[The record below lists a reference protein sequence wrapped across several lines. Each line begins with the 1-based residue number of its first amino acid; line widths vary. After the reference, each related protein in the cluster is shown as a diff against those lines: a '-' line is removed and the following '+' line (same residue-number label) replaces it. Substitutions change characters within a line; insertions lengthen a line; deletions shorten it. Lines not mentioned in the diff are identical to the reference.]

1 MGGRRDQ
8 EDNHGEDANPMNKA
22 LPNEVVRRKPK
33 ETQKAVAESA
43 LVTTDRKVVLAMKP
57 DQRSKWLAKG
67 LQQAQEGRMQAAS
80 MFDIIAHQKFTADL
94 KENEKIGKRMYRQLK
109 GGLQLFSSKQQR
121 HLASGCALAKEFGEE
136 DEAEATAAGDSA
148 GPPVVDTAME
158 EMMARC
164 RSFVREKQAERGERK
179 PGEEKNEKDAAP
191 SADGN
196 QDEGMTPPVGSNG
209 GETAT
214 ADAANQGVKP
224 SLDTSGAAPVSEDST
239 GANDSCSAG
248 TSQAPPGGGAA
259 SRSRSRSRRSKS
271 SGSEKSMQK
280 QKGKEKE
287 KEKSKER
294 GRDKE
299 IEKSKGEVSDKK
311 DKERDRKKKR
321 SEESSE
327 SRRDRRDRGKASKKK
342 RTASSHS
349 SKSSASESSHR
360 DRKSKKKKPSRS
372 RSRSRRR

>member
-1 MGGRRDQ
+1 
-8 EDNHGEDANPMNKA
+8 MNKA

-33 ETQKAVAESA
+33 ETHKAVAESA
-43 LVTTDRKVVLAMKP
+43 VVTTDRKVLLAMKP

-94 KENEKIGKRMYRQLK
+94 KENEKIGKRMYLQLK
-109 GGLQLFSSKQQR
+109 GGLQLISSKQQR

-179 PGEEKNEKDAAP
+179 PGEEEDEKDAAP

-209 GETAT
+209 
-214 ADAANQGVKP
+214 VKLLRLTLP
-224 SLDTSGAAPVSEDST
+224 TRAS
-239 GANDSCSAG
+239 
-248 TSQAPPGGGAA
+248 SQAWMPAGRHPCQRTAQVPTTAA
-259 SRSRSRSRRSKS
+259 LLVLAKLRLAEAQLAEAAAEAAAEGPSQAAVRSRCKSRKAKRRRKRRARRE
-271 SGSEKSMQK
+271 GVIRR
-280 QKGKEKE
+280 
-287 KEKSKER
+287 ER
-294 GRDKE
+294 NQ
-299 IEKSKGEVSDKK
+299 
-311 DKERDRKKKR
+311 
-321 SEESSE
+321 
-327 SRRDRRDRGKASKKK
+327 RGK
-342 RTASSHS
+342 
-349 SKSSASESSHR
+349 
-360 DRKSKKKKPSRS
+360 
-372 RSRSRRR
+372 